1 MRNYK
6 KIRQTPYIYGFS
18 IIGFFTFAI
27 GSICGLLAFMGGF
40 SLLKL
45 ILVSIYMVVLFVVSK
60 LVLSNKAF
68 IAKMT
73 DNILPKKYSEYE

>member
-1 MRNYK
+1 MKNYK

-27 GSICGLLAFMGGF
+27 GLIIGLLAFMGGF
-40 SLLKL
+40 SVLKL
-45 ILVSIYMVVLFVVSK
+45 ILVSIYFVLLFVVSK
-60 LVLSNKAF
+60 LVLSNKSF

-73 DNILPKKYSEYE
+73 DNKLPTKYSEYE

>member
-27 GSICGLLAFMGGF
+27 GAIIGLLAFMGGF

-60 LVLSNKAF
+60 LVLSNKTF

-73 DNILPKKYSEYE
+73 DNVLPKKYSEYE